1 MSKKKMIGALLITAV
16 VLGAGMFGLRAGM
29 FSAPTANAGNGV
41 SVTAPKA
48 TTPTTNPAATG
59 ENQSEKD
66 SGKNVQNPS
75 YVGSIKVTDKNSA
88 SETTEASTYSKMA
101 KITPDQASKAALA
114 KVPGTLIGKI
124 ALDNE
129 NGVLVYS
136 AQIKDKS
143 GAIHDVKVD
152 AGNGKVLFVGK
163 AGSEDSELESGK
175 EASTEEKHAK
185 ELDTDTIELQ
195 QGGQSGPQTDTP

>member
-1 MSKKKMIGALLITAV
+1 MSKKKLIGALLITAV
-16 VLGAGMFGLRAGM
+16 VLGAGMFGLRVGM
-29 FSAPTANAGNGV
+29 FSAPAANAWNGV
-41 SVTAPKA
+41 SVTAQKA
-48 TTPTTNPAATG
+48 TASTTNPAAIG

-136 AQIKDKS
+136 VQIKDKS
-143 GAIHDVKVD
+143 GAIRDVKVD
-152 AGNGKVLFVGK
+152 AGNGKVLFVGQ
-163 AGSEDSELESGK
+163 ADSGNESEG
-175 EASTEEKHAK
+175 EEKHSK
-185 ELDTDTIELQ
+185 EADTDKTQLE
-195 QGGQSGPQTDTP
+195 QGGQSGSQTDTP